1 MEIVNSIYNYTYTV
15 LYFCICIHMKKIL
28 IPVILLSTAF
38 LAGCGMIKQPTQDNT
53 SMQPQP
59 ETMTKQ
65 DDSMMKK
72 EEGVMVWWA
81 MMVKTNDIVDN
92 AVMSK
97 DHTTLVAAVQAWE
110 LVETLKSKG
119 PFTVF
124 APTNSSFSMLP
135 AWTVETL
142 LKPENKSTL
151 VNILT
156 YHVVPGAIMAK
167 DLKDGMKLKTVQGGE
182 LLVTYKEGKWYI
194 NNAQIEIADVVSS
207 NGVTYVINQVLMPAK

>member
-1 MEIVNSIYNYTYTV
+1 MQGYKWGT
-15 LYFCICIHMKKIL
+15 LFCILIHMKKIL
-28 IPVILLSTAF
+28 IPAILVSTAF
-38 LAGCGMIKQPTQDNT
+38 LAGCGMMDKPMDNTTMQPTGTN
-53 SMQPQP
+53 MN
-59 ETMTKQ
+59 KQ
-65 DDSMMKK
+65 DDSMMQK

-81 MMVKTNDIVDN
+81 MMVQSKDIVDN

-97 DHTTLVAAVQAWE
+97 DHTTLVAAVQAGW

-124 APTNSSFSMLP
+124 APTNSAFSMLP

-142 LKPENKSTL
+142 LKPENKSML

-167 DLKDGMKLKTVQGGE
+167 DLKDDMKLKTVQWEE
-182 LLVTYKEGKWYI
+182 LTVTYKDGKWYV

-207 NGVTYVINQVLMPAK
+207 NGVTYVINQVLMPTK